1 MVVRNL
7 PAACHQNF
15 TIMKP
20 TPDYLQ
26 GGAGLWLEPLE
37 KDDPERVVRSFFDA
51 FSVGRCR
58 RLLWQMLTA
67 SPPDHISGRNF
78 LPEEH
83 TRFIAKVESLV
94 EASYL
99 ILLRKSGG
107 EREEMDYAEEK
118 HGMPGQTGEKAGGG
132 EKIPATAQAGSVSR
146 ELIDEINAFFD
157 ATDPGSFKTTLFNI
171 LLAYAGPYHYNA
183 GEPVEVVETL
193 DRLTRLLAGVKRWAG
208 ALTTPPA
215 GYGSESRRPDSFP
228 LKSPDDS
235 CLNPVDVL
243 MRFFEDAGYQN
254 IENTI
259 GSLRFFSLCRQS
271 GIEDGAVIDTLKF
284 YHDITSLVEACDCIR
299 SAYAGG

>member
-20 TPDYLQ
+20 TPDYLR
-26 GGAGLWLEPLE
+26 GSAGLWLEPLE
-37 KDDPERVVRSFFDA
+37 KNDPERVVRSFFDA
-51 FSVGRCR
+51 FSIGRCR
-58 RLLWQMLTA
+58 HLLWQMLTA
-67 SPPDHISGRNF
+67 SPQDHISGRNF
-78 LPEEH
+78 MPEEH

-107 EREEMDYAEEK
+107 EREEKDYAEEK
-118 HGMPGQTGEKAGGG
+118 HGRADQAGEKAGGG
-132 EKIPATAQAGSVSR
+132 EKILAATRAGSVSR
-146 ELIDEINAFFD
+146 ELIDEIHAFFD

-171 LLAYAGPYHYNA
+171 LLAYAGRYYYNA

-193 DRLTRLLAGVKRWAG
+193 DRLVRLLAGVKRWAG
-208 ALTTPPA
+208 ALTTPAA
-215 GYGSESRRPDSFP
+215 GYNSESRGPEPFSLKFPDH
-228 LKSPDDS
+228 S
-235 CLNPVDVL
+235 CINPVDVL
-243 MRFFEDAGYQN
+243 TRFFEDAGYQN

-299 SAYAGG
+299 RAYAGG